1 MHTPFSLEGKTLLI
15 TGASSGIGCATAVA
29 CSEAGARV
37 ILTGRDEERLARTH
51 ALLKG
56 SGHLQIAADLNDEEQ
71 LARLADTLPA
81 VQGAAFCAGTVSMT
95 PFLFMNRREM
105 ETIFNTNFFSPVFL
119 AQKLI
124 KTKKLGK
131 ESSLVFVSSIV
142 GPLVAQA
149 GNSVYASSKG
159 ALTAMARNMA
169 LELAPKKI
177 RVNCVLPGTTDTP
190 MIRTRNVTEDSLAEE
205 AREIPLKRLGR
216 PQDIAN
222 AIVYLLSDAS
232 QWVTGTELTIDG
244 GTTLG

>member
-124 KTKKLGK
+124 KTKSWEKRAPW
-131 ESSLVFVSSIV
+131 SS
-142 GPLVAQA
+142 
-149 GNSVYASSKG
+149 
-159 ALTAMARNMA
+159 
-169 LELAPKKI
+169 
-177 RVNCVLPGTTDTP
+177 
-190 MIRTRNVTEDSLAEE
+190 
-205 AREIPLKRLGR
+205 
-216 PQDIAN
+216 
-222 AIVYLLSDAS
+222 
-232 QWVTGTELTIDG
+232 
-244 GTTLG
+244 

>member
-1 MHTPFSLEGKTLLI
+1 
-15 TGASSGIGCATAVA
+15 
-29 CSEAGARV
+29 
-37 ILTGRDEERLARTH
+37 
-51 ALLKG
+51 
-56 SGHLQIAADLNDEEQ
+56 
-71 LARLADTLPA
+71 
-81 VQGAAFCAGTVSMT
+81 MT